1 VGQPSWDARYQGDDF
16 VYGTAPNDFLRDQI
30 TRLPVGKV
38 LCLAEGEGRNA
49 VFLAER
55 GFTVTAVD
63 MSPVGL
69 EKARR
74 LAEQRGVAIDTVVA
88 DLADFPLEPGAWDGI
103 VSIFAHMPPAAR
115 RHLHHE
121 VVAGLRPGGVF
132 VLEAYRPEQLDYGT
146 GGPPTA
152 ELMMRLDAL
161 RAELAGLEFDLAA
174 ETTRNIREG
183 TLHHGRGAVVQIL
196 AHKPE

>member
-1 VGQPSWDARYQGDDF
+1 MGRDRVDLRPYAPPPG
-16 VYGTAPNDFLRDQI
+16 GTS
-30 TRLPVGKV
+30 T
-38 LCLAEGEGRNA
+38 
-49 VFLAER
+49 
-55 GFTVTAVD
+55 T
-63 MSPVGL
+63 
-69 EKARR
+69 
-74 LAEQRGVAIDTVVA
+74 
-88 DLADFPLEPGAWDGI
+88 
-103 VSIFAHMPPAAR
+103 
-115 RHLHHE
+115 E
-121 VVAGLRPGGVF
+121 VVAGLRPGNVF

-183 TLHHGRGAVVQIL
+183 THASRPGRHGQIL